1 VELVFN
7 PLGPNLVVIW
17 DIIAMVISF
26 VAVLLVV
33 VINGS
38 IQKSGKLST
47 NVTRKIVHIFAAP
60 VFLVT
65 WLLYSGDFYS
75 RFIAMIVPILF
86 ALLFIAI
93 GTGKVKNESFV
104 ASMSRSGKPAE
115 LLKGTLYYAIWIIL
129 VTLIWFYVPTTGLSN
144 ANPTAMIIIGCL
156 AGGDGFADVIGRK
169 YGGKRKF
176 GVGGAQKT
184 PVGSLGMFIGSF
196 LFSFVLIAIFS
207 LEVHIFNLVTL
218 IIPILIISIVAMIV
232 EALTPKNLDNWT
244 VPISVVIVIIV
255 LLYIGLWTYPLWTLQ
270 L

>member
-1 VELVFN
+1 M
-7 PLGPNLVVIW
+7 VVIW

-26 VAVLLVV
+26 VAVMLVV
-33 VINGS
+33 LINGS

-75 RFIAMIVPILF
+75 RFVAMIVPILF

-93 GTGKVKNESFV
+93 GTGKIKNESFV

-129 VTLIWFYVPTTGLSN
+129 VTLLWFYVPTTGLAN
-144 ANPTAMIIIGCL
+144 ANPIALVIIGCL
-156 AGGDGFADVIGRK
+156 AGGDGLADVIGRK

-184 PVGSLGMFIGSF
+184 PAGSLGMFIGSF
-196 LFSFVLIAIFS
+196 LFSYVLVAIFS
-207 LEVHIFNLVTL
+207 LEVHTFSL
-218 IIPILIISIVAMIV
+218 IALFIPILIISLIAMIV

-244 VPISVVIVIIV
+244 VPIAVVIVVAV
-255 LLYIGLWTYPLWTLQ
+255 LMYLGLWSFPLLTLQ

>member
-1 VELVFN
+1 MVFN
-7 PLGPNLVVIW
+7 LLGPGAAEIW

-26 VAVLLVV
+26 IAVLLVV
-33 VINGS
+33 IINGS

-65 WLLYSGDFYS
+65 WVLYSGDFYS

-93 GTGKVKNESFV
+93 GTGKLKNESFV

-129 VTLIWFYVPTTGLSN
+129 VTLFWFYVPTTGLAN
-144 ANPTAMIIIGCL
+144 ANPMAMVIIGCL

-176 GVGGAQKT
+176 GLGGAQKT
-184 PVGSLGMFIGSF
+184 PAGSLGMFIGSF
-196 LFSFVLIAIFS
+196 LFSYILVAIFS
-207 LEVHIFNLVTL
+207 LEVPSFNLVTL
-218 IIPILIISIVAMIV
+218 LIPILIISLVATIV

-244 VPISVVIVIIV
+244 IPISVVIVVAI
-255 LLYIGLWTYPLWTLQ
+255 LMYAGLWAFPLWTLQ